1 MEQITDNEMDFD
13 AINLQQAK
21 IAVPASA
28 KEPIKNG
35 ESLRDAVIRN
45 LDEYFE
51 MLNGA
56 QPHHELYPM
65 VIQAVE
71 KPLLEI
77 AMKRC
82 GNNKCAAAHLLGI
95 NRNTLHR
102 KLQFYKID

>member
-1 MEQITDNEMDFD
+1 MKQMAKREMFLD
-13 AINLQQAK
+13 AVKTQRARV
-21 IAVPASA
+21 AVSA
-28 KEPIKNG
+28 NAREPIKNG

-102 KLQFYKID
+102 KLQFYKIG